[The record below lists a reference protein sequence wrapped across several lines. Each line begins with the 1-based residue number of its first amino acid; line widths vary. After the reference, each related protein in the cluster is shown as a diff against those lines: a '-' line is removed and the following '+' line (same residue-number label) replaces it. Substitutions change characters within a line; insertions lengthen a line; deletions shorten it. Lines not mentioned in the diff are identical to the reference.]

1 MKKMEKY
8 DALNTKSEKVV
19 MDQIKFEEAFFDVKD
34 QESIKKIIENG
45 RFKLREDGEFKDIAF
60 LELYNKL
67 KEKKTPFSITQ
78 ADIESMEFDNI
89 SLHTTIAVQVYI
101 EGTIG
106 SVLFSLYAETMVP
119 PYRNIYTEE
128 QIDTLLDDTVKY
140 SFYYT
145 FQSSRTSLGINSPYT
160 GAVDQLP
167 GSSSLLLGILKYDGD
182 ILVTITSSINGMIYI
197 AGIADDI
204 SELDHVLKVLV
215 GLESVWEDL
224 PDSLY

>member
-8 DALNTKSEKVV
+8 DALNTESEKAV
-19 MDQIKFEEAFFDVKD
+19 MDQNKFEEAFFDVKD

-45 RFKLREDGEFKDIAF
+45 RFKLREDGEFKDITF

-67 KEKKTPFSITQ
+67 KEKKTPFSITRG
-78 ADIESMEFDNI
+78 DIESMEFDNI
-89 SLHTTIAVQVYI
+89 SPPTTNAVQVYI

-106 SVLFSLYAETMVP
+106 SVLFSLYSETMVL

-140 SFYYT
+140 SFYYA
-145 FQSSRTSLGINSPYT
+145 FQSSKTSLGINSPYT

-204 SELDHVLKVLV
+204 SELDHVLKILV